1 MPTLVGAACPRS
13 ADRPAEG
20 RGLLMSPCPT
30 ASSWSA
36 PDGKAG
42 IGRGGQW
49 AWWDAGGSAPWPGTI
64 AWLGSHD
71 RPGSDCLCSRRMP
84 ERASVVAGSEE
95 AMTASDPAYESPRD
109 RKRLARQA
117 GLGRL
122 SFISA
127 LAGVLVAYG
136 AFALLA
142 ALVGAVAVAIGL
154 DTELASNDWTTF
166 GTGSAVAVTVVAFVA
181 YLFGGYV
188 AGRMARRAGLVNGL
202 AVFALAVLLVMVVG
216 AIAASQADTTTIQA
230 NLRSLGLP
238 ITATEWARIG
248 TLVGMLVGAGIGGV
262 VGERWHSELTRWAA
276 LGRGSP
282 NPDQDDTER
291 ASKAQQRQPERD
303 IDGDRPAGN
312 R

>member
-1 MPTLVGAACPRS
+1 MA
-13 ADRPAEG
+13 
-20 RGLLMSPCPT
+20 
-30 ASSWSA
+30 
-36 PDGKAG
+36 
-42 IGRGGQW
+42 
-49 AWWDAGGSAPWPGTI
+49 
-64 AWLGSHD
+64 
-71 RPGSDCLCSRRMP
+71 GSDP
-84 ERASVVAGSEE
+84 GF
-95 AMTASDPAYESPRD
+95 ESPRD

-117 GLGRL
+117 GVGRL
-122 SFISA
+122 SFISV

-154 DTELASNDWTTF
+154 DARLASNDWTTW
-166 GTGSAVAVTVVAFVA
+166 GKGSAVTVTVVAFVA

-202 AVFALAVLLVMVVG
+202 AVFALAVVLVVVVG
-216 AIAASQADTTTIQA
+216 AIVASQTDTGTIQA

-238 ITATEWARIG
+238 ITAAEWARIGTAAGIG
-248 TLVGMLVGAGIGGV
+248 TLVGMLVGAGVGGV

-282 NPDQDDTER
+282 DHDQDDTEQ
-291 ASKAQQRQPERD
+291 ASQVRERQPERD
-303 IDGDRPAGN
+303 IEGDRPTGN

>member
-1 MPTLVGAACPRS
+1 
-13 ADRPAEG
+13 
-20 RGLLMSPCPT
+20 
-30 ASSWSA
+30 
-36 PDGKAG
+36 
-42 IGRGGQW
+42 
-49 AWWDAGGSAPWPGTI
+49 
-64 AWLGSHD
+64 
-71 RPGSDCLCSRRMP
+71 
-84 ERASVVAGSEE
+84 
-95 AMTASDPAYESPRD
+95 MTESDPRHESPRD

-166 GTGSAVAVTVVAFVA
+166 GMGSAVTVTVVAFVA

-216 AIAASQADTTTIQA
+216 AIVASQTDPEAVQA

-248 TLVGMLVGAGIGGV
+248 TVAGIGTLVGMLVGMLVGAGIGGV

-282 NPDQDDTER
+282 NPDQDDR
-291 ASKAQQRQPERD
+291 DRVGQAQERQPERD
-303 IDGDRPAGN
+303 IEGDRPAGN

>member
-1 MPTLVGAACPRS
+1 
-13 ADRPAEG
+13 
-20 RGLLMSPCPT
+20 
-30 ASSWSA
+30 
-36 PDGKAG
+36 
-42 IGRGGQW
+42 
-49 AWWDAGGSAPWPGTI
+49 
-64 AWLGSHD
+64 
-71 RPGSDCLCSRRMP
+71 
-84 ERASVVAGSEE
+84 
-95 AMTASDPAYESPRD
+95 MTESDPRHESPRD

-142 ALVGAVAVAIGL
+142 ALVGAAAVALGL
-154 DTELASNDWTTF
+154 DSELASNDWTTF
-166 GTGSAVAVTVVAFVA
+166 GMGSAVTVTVVAFVA

-216 AIAASQADTTTIQA
+216 AIAASQTDTEAVQA

-238 ITATEWARIG
+238 ITGTEWARIGTVAGIG

-262 VGERWHSELTRWAA
+262 VGERWHSELVRWAA
-276 LGRGSP
+276 VGRGDP
-282 NPDQDDTER
+282 NRDQEGRDR
-291 ASKAQQRQPERD
+291 ASQAQERHPERD
-303 IDGDRPAGN
+303 IEGDRPAGN

>member
-1 MPTLVGAACPRS
+1 MT
-13 ADRPAEG
+13 
-20 RGLLMSPCPT
+20 
-30 ASSWSA
+30 
-36 PDGKAG
+36 
-42 IGRGGQW
+42 
-49 AWWDAGGSAPWPGTI
+49 GSAPGN
-64 AWLGSHD
+64 D
-71 RPGSDCLCSRRMP
+71 
-84 ERASVVAGSEE
+84 
-95 AMTASDPAYESPRD
+95 SPRD

-122 SFISA
+122 SFISL

-142 ALVGAVAVAIGL
+142 ALVGAVAVAVGV
-154 DTELASNDWTTF
+154 DAELASNDWTTF
-166 GTGSAVAVTVVAFVA
+166 GMGSAVTATVVAFVA

-202 AVFALAVLLVMVVG
+202 AVFALAVVLVVVVG
-216 AIAASQADTTTIQA
+216 AIVASQTDTEAVQA

-238 ITATEWARIG
+238 ITATEWARIGTVAGIG

-291 ASKAQQRQPERD
+291 ASKAQERQPERD
-303 IDGDRPAGN
+303 IEGDRPAGN

>member
-1 MPTLVGAACPRS
+1 
-13 ADRPAEG
+13 
-20 RGLLMSPCPT
+20 
-30 ASSWSA
+30 
-36 PDGKAG
+36 
-42 IGRGGQW
+42 
-49 AWWDAGGSAPWPGTI
+49 
-64 AWLGSHD
+64 
-71 RPGSDCLCSRRMP
+71 
-84 ERASVVAGSEE
+84 
-95 AMTASDPAYESPRD
+95 MTESDPRHESPRD

-166 GTGSAVAVTVVAFVA
+166 GMGSAVTVTVVAFVA

-202 AVFALAVLLVMVVG
+202 AVFALAVLLVVV
-216 AIAASQADTTTIQA
+216 A

-238 ITATEWARIG
+238 ITATEWARIGTVAGIG

-282 NPDQDDTER
+282 NPDQDDR
-291 ASKAQQRQPERD
+291 DRVGQAQERQPERD
-303 IDGDRPAGN
+303 IEGDRPAGN

>member
-1 MPTLVGAACPRS
+1 MA
-13 ADRPAEG
+13 
-20 RGLLMSPCPT
+20 
-30 ASSWSA
+30 
-36 PDGKAG
+36 
-42 IGRGGQW
+42 
-49 AWWDAGGSAPWPGTI
+49 
-64 AWLGSHD
+64 
-71 RPGSDCLCSRRMP
+71 GSDPIS
-84 ERASVVAGSEE
+84 
-95 AMTASDPAYESPRD
+95 ESPRD

-122 SFISA
+122 SFISV

-142 ALVGAVAVAIGL
+142 ALVGAVAVVLDL
-154 DTELASNDWTTF
+154 DTDLASNDWATL
-166 GTGSAVAVTVVAFVA
+166 GRGSAVTATVVAFVA

-202 AVFALAVLLVMVVG
+202 AVFALAILLVVVVG
-216 AIAASQADTTTIQA
+216 AIVANQADTEAVQA

-238 ITATEWARIG
+238 ITAAEWARIGTVAGIG

-276 LGRGSP
+276 LGRGRP
-282 NPDQDDTER
+282 NHDQDDSER
-291 ASKAQQRQPERD
+291 ADQVQERHLDPD
-303 IDGDRPAGN
+303 IDGDRPAGT

>member
-1 MPTLVGAACPRS
+1 MA
-13 ADRPAEG
+13 
-20 RGLLMSPCPT
+20 
-30 ASSWSA
+30 
-36 PDGKAG
+36 
-42 IGRGGQW
+42 
-49 AWWDAGGSAPWPGTI
+49 
-64 AWLGSHD
+64 
-71 RPGSDCLCSRRMP
+71 GSDP
-84 ERASVVAGSEE
+84 GF
-95 AMTASDPAYESPRD
+95 ESPRD

-117 GLGRL
+117 GVGRL
-122 SFISA
+122 SFISV

-154 DTELASNDWTTF
+154 DAQLASNDWTTW
-166 GTGSAVAVTVVAFVA
+166 GKGSAVTVTVVAFVA

-202 AVFALAVLLVMVVG
+202 AVFALAILLVVVVG
-216 AIAASQADTTTIQA
+216 AIVASQTDTGTIQA

-238 ITATEWARIG
+238 ITAAEWARIGTAAGIG
-248 TLVGMLVGAGIGGV
+248 TLVGMLVGAGVGGV

-282 NPDQDDTER
+282 DHDQDDTEQ
-291 ASKAQQRQPERD
+291 ASQVREHQPERD
-303 IDGDRPAGN
+303 IEGDRPTGN

>member
-1 MPTLVGAACPRS
+1 MVIVGWEEP
-13 ADRPAEG
+13 
-20 RGLLMSPCPT
+20 MT
-30 ASSWSA
+30 
-36 PDGKAG
+36 
-42 IGRGGQW
+42 
-49 AWWDAGGSAPWPGTI
+49 GSGPGN
-64 AWLGSHD
+64 
-71 RPGSDCLCSRRMP
+71 
-84 ERASVVAGSEE
+84 
-95 AMTASDPAYESPRD
+95 ESPRD

-142 ALVGAVAVAIGL
+142 ALVGAVAVGL
-154 DTELASNDWTTF
+154 DTELASNDWATL
-166 GTGSAVAVTVVAFVA
+166 GMGSAVTVTVVAFVA

-202 AVFALAVLLVMVVG
+202 AVFALAVLLVVVVG
-216 AIAASQADTTTIQA
+216 AIVASQTDTEAVQA

-248 TLVGMLVGAGIGGV
+248 SVAGIGTLVGMLVGAGIGGV
-262 VGERWHSELTRWAA
+262 IGERWHSELTRWAA
-276 LGRGSP
+276 LGRGRP
-282 NPDQDDTER
+282 NPDQDDTEQ
-291 ASKAQQRQPERD
+291 ASKAQERHPERD
-303 IDGDRPAGN
+303 IEGGRPAGN